1 MEGKVFS
8 SMNRVN
14 SSQSH
19 RSVGE
24 SGPISTAMGT
34 CYRPAATGVLD
45 SRRSDRRCS
54 GRWHRMT
61 GRRWKR
67 WEAYSQPSSNVL

>member
-34 CYRPAATGVLD
+34 CYRWILGGATVAAPAGGIA
-45 SRRSDRRCS
+45 
-54 GRWHRMT
+54 
-61 GRRWKR
+61 
-67 WEAYSQPSSNVL
+67 